1 MYLKKV
7 YRFLQKIIDEYQD
20 SGYLKNNLKCW
31 KPGLSHFKYL
41 DMVVKKTSS
50 SHYQVWPNYNARA
63 LAISLNSISI
73 ILRKIKLN
81 NCDISGSW
89 DFKKNNIFE
98 KQKEIRKRYSKWV
111 EIEKDHRVM
120 INLISLQNYFSQLGA
135 FRAVSLFAHAHLSS
149 FPRRDL
155 TKWRKSLQEEKIT
168 DSDVIIGYLTKY

>member
-1 MYLKKV
+1 MVFEITLYVSLKC
-7 YRFLQKIIDEYQD
+7 F
-20 SGYLKNNLKCW
+20 KCW

-73 ILRKIKLN
+73 IFRKKNRAKFIYLVFK
-81 NCDISGSW
+81 S
-89 DFKKNNIFE
+89 FKKHI
-98 KQKEIRKRYSKWV
+98 QKKNDLEIRKRYSKWV
-111 EIEKDHRVM
+111 ENVKDDQIM

-135 FRAVSLFAHAHLSS
+135 FRAVSLIAHAHLSS
-149 FPRRDL
+149 FSRRDL

-168 DSDVIIGYLTKY
+168 DSDVIVGYLTKY

>member
-1 MYLKKV
+1 MSI
-7 YRFLQKIIDEYQD
+7 KIAVI
-20 SGYLKNNLKCW
+20 LKNNLKCW

-89 DFKKNNIFE
+89 DFKKIIF
-98 KQKEIRKRYSKWV
+98 SKNKKKYV
-111 EIEKDHRVM
+111 RDTQSGLK
-120 INLISLQNYFSQLGA
+120 L
-135 FRAVSLFAHAHLSS
+135 
-149 FPRRDL
+149 RR
-155 TKWRKSLQEEKIT
+155 
-168 DSDVIIGYLTKY
+168 IIG